1 MALASKTDPLFDN
14 FAHLKTFPDHILRDI
29 ARNDC
34 AEHDYRKH
42 AVEILV
48 VRKSPLAKHPDLQSF
63 VDELDVE
70 LEGIQFEHP
79 DLGPGP
85 LVAGVTTKT
94 MFADDLVTSIQKIEP
109 SPNFPDAPPSDS
121 VSIPQ
126 PDDPQ
131 EVVSEIEPEIIQA
144 KPKRQRKS
152 KETPSDATQ

>member
-48 VRKSPLAKHPDLQSF
+48 VRKSPLVKHPDLQPF
-63 VDELDVE
+63 VHELYVELD
-70 LEGIQFEHP
+70 GIPFEYP
-79 DLGPGP
+79 DPGPGP

-94 MFADDLVTSIQKIEP
+94 MFA
-109 SPNFPDAPPSDS
+109 N
-121 VSIPQ
+121 
-126 PDDPQ
+126 
-131 EVVSEIEPEIIQA
+131 EVVRDSLSDPEVEIGSEPEIPQESVPEPEVTQA
-144 KPKRQRKS
+144 KPKRQHKP
-152 KETPSDATQ
+152 KETLSDVTQ